1 MRNASCNQVNVMRTA
16 RAHHRQIRPGFTLI
30 EMVMSLSVM
39 TVLMLGLSGAV
50 MVASRALPS
59 STDIGYPDHETID
72 AMNQLRTDL
81 RQADSISIAYISN
94 TLATIALSTTH
105 LGITDGPS
113 MITYTWQ
120 GNDRALIRITDGETV
135 STILPEVRVQSWRL
149 KTANSRASLF
159 QLQFT
164 IPDEF
169 KDPNVIEKH
178 YELHVSLPKAPR
190 AI

>member
-1 MRNASCNQVNVMRTA
+1 MSRAQCHQA
-16 RAHHRQIRPGFTLI
+16 RAKGNTPTHRSARFGFTLI

-72 AMNQLRTDL
+72 AMNQFRTDL
-81 RQADSISIAYISN
+81 RQADTVSVAYISD
-94 TLATIALSTTH
+94 TLATLVLSTTH
-105 LGITDGPS
+105 YGVVGGPS

-120 GNDRALIRITDGETV
+120 GKDKALIRIADGVTV
-135 STILPEVRVQSWRL
+135 TTILPEVQVKVWQL
-149 KTANSRASLF
+149 TMANSRASSF
-159 QLQFT
+159 KLQFK
-164 IPDEF
+164 IPDKF
-169 KDPNVIEKH
+169 RDPNTIEKH
-178 YELHVSLPKAPR
+178 YELHVSLPKSPR